1 MAMTV
6 LPSFQTFL
14 QSAAQT
20 PRPLSPL
27 QPQSPVLT
35 QPRFQFYFQA
45 PAPPQQQFPSGGHRS
60 PLASPSTS
68 DLRIAAIQD
77 THLFAP
83 AVWKT
88 SPLSATSSSSSSA
101 SRSCTG
107 VFSCSSEDDVDEDD
121 EEICHQDQRQLQRA
135 RARAESFVYRHR
147 ASSPSNGRRYAAPM
161 ATSFAAASP
170 ASTSSTSTGSVDSSS
185 SGAKRVKKKYLKE
198 RERCEIVRRVRA
210 GEKQAHLAKE
220 FGVSRAAVCYLL
232 KHQME
237 ILRRSAQRL

>member
-6 LPSFQTFL
+6 LPSFQSFL
-14 QSAAQT
+14 QSAAQA

-27 QPQSPVLT
+27 QSPVLAP
-35 QPRFQFYFQA
+35 PRFQFQA
-45 PAPPQQQFPSGGHRS
+45 LPQQLSPSGHRS
-60 PLASPSTS
+60 PLAFPTATI
-68 DLRIAAIQD
+68 LQTAIQD
-77 THLFAP
+77 GHFVP

-88 SPLSATSSSSSSA
+88 GPLSTSSSA
-101 SRSCTG
+101 SRSFTA
-107 VFSCSSEDDVDEDD
+107 FSSSDEDD
-121 EEICHQDQRQLQRA
+121 LDDDEEVYHQDQRLLQRA

-147 ASSPSNGRRYAAPM
+147 ATSPNSAHRYAAPM
-161 ATSFAAASP
+161 AASLAAASSP
-170 ASTSSTSTGSVDSSS
+170 STSSATGSIES
-185 SGAKRVKKKYLKE
+185 SGAKRIKKKYLKE